1 MRKIAIALTAASALL
16 AGPALE
22 ARSRQT
28 PQQELAK
35 LLEGREPGQ
44 PRHCISQYEARDVR
58 VIDGTA
64 LVFGWGNT
72 IWVNVPRNA
81 KDVDSDDV
89 LLTRN
94 YGGQFCSLDI
104 VQTLD
109 RSSMIFN
116 GSISLGDFVPYR
128 RVKVAR

>member
-1 MRKIAIALTAASALL
+1 MRKTAIALTAAAALL
-16 AGPALE
+16 GGSALE

-35 LLEGREPGQ
+35 LLEGREPGA
-44 PRHCISQYEARDVR
+44 PRPCISQFEARDVR

-81 KDVDSDDV
+81 RDVDSDDV

-128 RVKVAR
+128 RVKDAR

>member
-1 MRKIAIALTAASALL
+1 MRKIAIALTAVAAMMT
-16 AGPALE
+16 GPALE
-22 ARSRQT
+22 ARSRPT
-28 PQQELAK
+28 PEQELAK
-35 LLEGREPGQ
+35 LLDGREAGQ
-44 PRHCISQYEARDVR
+44 PRHCISQFEAREMR

-89 LLTRN
+89 LVTRN

-109 RSSMIFN
+109 RSSLFFN
-116 GSISLGDFVPYR
+116 GSLSLGDFVPYR
-128 RVKVAR
+128 RVKDAR

>member
-1 MRKIAIALTAASALL
+1 MRKIAIALVTASALL
-16 AGPALE
+16 AGPALD
-22 ARSRQT
+22 AKTRLT
-28 PQQELAK
+28 PEQELAK
-35 LLEGREPGQ
+35 LLDGRVAGT
-44 PRHCISQYEARDVR
+44 PRSCIPQHESRDVR

-89 LLTRN
+89 LVTRN
-94 YGGQFCSLDI
+94 YGGQFCNLDI

-109 RSSMIFN
+109 RSSHMFN
-116 GSISLGDFVPYR
+116 GLISLGEFVPYR
-128 RVKVAR
+128 RIKAAK

>member
-1 MRKIAIALTAASALL
+1 MRKIAIALVSAAAMLTGS
-16 AGPALE
+16 ALE
-22 ARSRQT
+22 ARTKQT
-28 PQQELAK
+28 PDQELAK
-35 LLEGREPGQ
+35 LLEGRVAGT
-44 PRHCISQYEARDVR
+44 PRSCISQHEARDVR
-58 VIDGTA
+58 VIDGRA

-81 KDVDSDDV
+81 RDVDSDDV

-109 RSSMIFN
+109 RSSHMFN
-116 GSISLGDFVPYR
+116 GSISLGEFVPYR
-128 RVKVAR
+128 RDKAAK

>member
-1 MRKIAIALTAASALL
+1 MRMIALALVSAAAML

-22 ARSRQT
+22 ARSRLT

-35 LLEGREPGQ
+35 LLEGREAGT
-44 PRHCISQYEARDVR
+44 PRSCIAQHEARDLR

-64 LVFGWGNT
+64 LVFGWGST

-89 LLTRN
+89 LVTRN

-109 RSSMIFN
+109 RSSMFYN
-116 GSISLGDFVPYR
+116 GSISLGQFVPYR
-128 RVKVAR
+128 RVKAAK

>member
-22 ARSRQT
+22 ARGRQT
-28 PQQELAK
+28 PEQELAK
-35 LLEGREPGQ
+35 MLEGREPGA
-44 PRHCISQYEARDVR
+44 PRHCISQFEARDIR

-81 KDVDSDDV
+81 RDVDSDDV
-89 LLTRN
+89 LVTRN

-128 RVKVAR
+128 RVKAAR

>member
-1 MRKIAIALTAASALL
+1 MRKIAIALTAVSALL

-28 PQQELAK
+28 PEQELAK
-35 LLEGREPGQ
+35 LLDGRVAGT
-44 PRHCISQYEARDVR
+44 PRSCISQYDARDIR
-58 VIDGTA
+58 VIDGKA

-81 KDVDSDDV
+81 GDVDSDDV

-109 RSSMIFN
+109 RSSHMFN
-116 GSISLGDFVPYR
+116 GSLSLGDFVPYR
-128 RVKVAR
+128 RVKAAR